1 MSLKHR
7 VMEPIKF
14 VAPFDSALDGDGNY
28 EEYRKAWDYSKLRL
42 KPGEQPTV
50 YTLNQLTDV
59 QRDAAYRIPDD
70 AKVDRCNLA
79 LRYGLL
85 DAQNHIISVDGQP
98 EQVIEP
104 PRRVQGEYGSIVS
117 QEWMDKAR
125 FTAAEKVVLGSVVLN
140 ITEARPPL

>member
-1 MSLKHR
+1 MPLKHR

-14 VAPFDSALDGDGNY
+14 VAPFDTALDGDGNY
-28 EEYRKAWDYSKLRL
+28 DEYRKAWDYSKLRL

-50 YTLNQLTDV
+50 YVLNQLTDI
-59 QRDAAYRIPDD
+59 QRDGVYRIAEDRL
-70 AKVDRCNLA
+70 VDRCNMA
-79 LRYGLL
+79 LRYGLT

-98 EQVIEP
+98 DQIIEP

-125 FTAAEKVVLGSVVLN
+125 FTAAEKIMLGGVVLG